1 MYMVF
6 KVNICAKYVEKHFIE
21 NPELK
26 IENRKRRGSQKDR
39 KRIANV

>member
-26 IENRKRRGSQKDR
+26 IENRIGSQKDR